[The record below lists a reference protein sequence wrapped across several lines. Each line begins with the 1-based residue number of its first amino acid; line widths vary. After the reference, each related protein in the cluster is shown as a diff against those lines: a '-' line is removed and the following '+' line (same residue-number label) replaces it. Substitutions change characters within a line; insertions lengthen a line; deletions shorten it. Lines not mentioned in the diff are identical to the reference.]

1 MADGGGDGGNDRRAQ
16 LDDLLVELLAVGRTH
31 AEAGAMAGIS
41 ERSVRR
47 RMSNAAFAA
56 RVSVRR
62 GEYVGALAG
71 RLVNAGAQA
80 VEELTS
86 LLRDDSSQ
94 VRLRAAQ
101 AILSLGSQL
110 RVANELEERLTA
122 LENSGAASQP
132 GARS

>member
-1 MADGGGDGGNDRRAQ
+1 MAVDGDCGNERRAQ
-16 LDDLLVELLAVGRTH
+16 LDDLLMELLSVGRTH

-47 RMSNAAFAA
+47 RMSNPAFAA
-56 RVSVRR
+56 RVSARR

-101 AILSLGSQL
+101 TILSLGSQL

-122 LENSGAASQP
+122 LENSGAASQL